1 MPGSRGVPRE
11 ACGRRAGRGRA
22 AAGCRRRR
30 RARSSGRPAR
40 ADAPGGWSSRG
51 CSWRRCATSRSA
63 CSAWPAGPTSSGPPR
78 CPAASARPSPSSA
91 SSSVEQKGGDH
102 HTATLT
108 KALPPHPRACTG
120 PAEQGQLLIR
130 PGEDYHGRR
139 DLLWLRVTEERRL
152 RLSPPRSKTREGLF
166 VYSRLLRH
174 APTDRLLRR

>member
-1 MPGSRGVPRE
+1 MQDTKKSTSQMRDTTSTLARTASTTSGTVPTTRT
-11 ACGRRAGRGRA
+11 APRCGPAP
-22 AAGCRRRR
+22 
-30 RARSSGRPAR
+30 RPR
-40 ADAPGGWSSRG
+40 
-51 CSWRRCATSRSA
+51 SWRRCATSRSA
-63 CSAWPAGPTSSGPPR
+63 CSAWPAGPTSSGPPRR